1 MNPIPTLEQARLDG
15 TSAKPGTDTL
25 VASTDAQ
32 IDRASVQGRDALH
45 RLAHQAEDF
54 AHQSAAQLRQRGTA
68 IHDGTLLQIREHPL
82 RSVMLAAGAGVAV
95 TLLIRLL
102 MKR

>member
-1 MNPIPTLEQARLDG
+1 MSPTPSPENTPLDAAA
-15 TSAKPGTDTL
+15 AKPNAEAL
-25 VASTDAQ
+25 
-32 IDRASVQGRDALH
+32 IERASVQSRDALH
-45 RLAHQAEDF
+45 RLTQHAEEF

-82 RSVMLAAGAGVAV
+82 RSVMLAAGAGVAL